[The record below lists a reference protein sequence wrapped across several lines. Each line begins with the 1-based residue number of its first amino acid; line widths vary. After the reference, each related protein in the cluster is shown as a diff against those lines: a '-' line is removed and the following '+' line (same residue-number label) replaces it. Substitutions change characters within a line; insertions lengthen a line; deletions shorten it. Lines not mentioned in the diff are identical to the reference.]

1 MALIFLIENN
11 SYIIFTSL
19 FWNFHIYA
27 MYKHVEYL
35 MEKNQLKVFTGM
47 LYISYIVSLLIIFQ
61 LIVSQPTNCVIISN
75 NDKIKKALE
84 TVDKLT

>member
-1 MALIFLIENN
+1 
-11 SYIIFTSL
+11 
-19 FWNFHIYA
+19 

-35 MEKNQLKVFTGM
+35 MEKKQLKVFTGM
-47 LYISYIVSLLIIFQ
+47 LYISYIVSYIQ

>member
-1 MALIFLIENN
+1 MALIFLIEHN

-35 MEKNQLKVFTGM
+35 MEKKQLKVFTGM
-47 LYISYIVSLLIIFQ
+47 LYISIFQ

>member
-1 MALIFLIENN
+1 
-11 SYIIFTSL
+11 
-19 FWNFHIYA
+19 

-35 MEKNQLKVFTGM
+35 MEKKQLKVFTGM
-47 LYISYIVSLLIIFQ
+47 LYISYIVSYYISTN
-61 LIVSQPTNCVIISN
+61 VSQPTNCVIISN